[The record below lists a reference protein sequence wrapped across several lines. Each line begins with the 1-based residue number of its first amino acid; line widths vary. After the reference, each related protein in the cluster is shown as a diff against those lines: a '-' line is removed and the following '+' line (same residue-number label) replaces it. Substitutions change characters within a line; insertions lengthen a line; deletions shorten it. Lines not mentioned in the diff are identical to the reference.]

1 MLTLVGEILNSLT
14 RGYSQGRIWFHP
26 IDAGPI
32 VVMFAYLWNSPLMR
46 FQSSAPSHKKTTI
59 NLEPIMKYTDLSAQ
73 EQLISERLVSDR
85 IRLREIAPEK
95 SVRSAH
101 PLFPS
106 HQVFL
111 WLPGLP
117 GPELPFCSCNEAP
130 DLTNEDTAFPNE
142 ALHDS
147 EGNLYAPPFP
157 VSHRTYVSWHTHVV
171 PPVPFHPVPIKRFLS
186 IAEME
191 GLARKVLEVS
201 GHQLSGN
208 SHLLSILRN
217 QYKSYILCFLAHM
230 GVLEGV
236 TPHRK

>member
-1 MLTLVGEILNSLT
+1 
-14 RGYSQGRIWFHP
+14 
-26 IDAGPI
+26 
-32 VVMFAYLWNSPLMR
+32 MR
-46 FQSSAPSHKKTTI
+46 FQMTASKPKDHCFKPAH
-59 NLEPIMKYTDLSAQ
+59 IMKHNALSAQ
-73 EQLISERLVSDR
+73 EQLHSKRLVSDR
-85 IRLREIAPEK
+85 VALQATPPEE
-95 SVRSAH
+95 STRAAH

-111 WLPGLP
+111 WLPGQP

-130 DLTNEDTAFPNE
+130 DLTMEATNFPNDS
-142 ALHDS
+142 LHDS

-157 VSHRTYVSWHTHVV
+157 VSHRTFVSWHTHVI

-208 SHLLSILRN
+208 DHLLSILRN

>member
-1 MLTLVGEILNSLT
+1 
-14 RGYSQGRIWFHP
+14 
-26 IDAGPI
+26 
-32 VVMFAYLWNSPLMR
+32 
-46 FQSSAPSHKKTTI
+46 
-59 NLEPIMKYTDLSAQ
+59 MKYNDLSAQ
-73 EQLISERLVSDR
+73 GQPISERLVPNR
-85 IRLREIAPEK
+85 IRPRQQVPEK
-95 SVRSAH
+95 SSCSAH

-117 GPELPFCSCNEAP
+117 GPDLPFCSCNKAP
-130 DLTNEDTAFPNE
+130 DLALGDTAFSNE

-147 EGNLYAPPFP
+147 EGNLYGPPFP
-157 VSHRTYVSWHTHVV
+157 VSHHTYVSWHTQVS
-171 PPVPFHPVPIKRFLS
+171 PPVPYHPVPIKRFLS
-186 IAEME
+186 ITEME

-208 SHLLSILRN
+208 AHLLSILRN
-217 QYKSYILCFLAHM
+217 EYKSYILCFLAHM

>member
-1 MLTLVGEILNSLT
+1 MKFTALSSQESL
-14 RGYSQGRIWFHP
+14 
-26 IDAGPI
+26 
-32 VVMFAYLWNSPLMR
+32 
-46 FQSSAPSHKKTTI
+46 
-59 NLEPIMKYTDLSAQ
+59 
-73 EQLISERLVSDR
+73 
-85 IRLREIAPEK
+85 APERPVPANRNPK
-95 SVRSAH
+95 QITPEKATPSAH

-130 DLTNEDTAFPNE
+130 DTLATDEMSAFPNDT
-142 ALHDS
+142 LHDS

-157 VSHRTYVSWHTHVV
+157 VSHRTFVSWHTHVT
-171 PPVPFHPVPIKRFLS
+171 PAVPFHPVPITRFLS

-191 GLARKVLEVS
+191 ELARKVLNVS
-201 GHQLSGN
+201 GEQLSRN
-208 SHLLSILRN
+208 AHLLSMLRN
-217 QYKSYILCFLAHM
+217 QYKSYILCFLARM